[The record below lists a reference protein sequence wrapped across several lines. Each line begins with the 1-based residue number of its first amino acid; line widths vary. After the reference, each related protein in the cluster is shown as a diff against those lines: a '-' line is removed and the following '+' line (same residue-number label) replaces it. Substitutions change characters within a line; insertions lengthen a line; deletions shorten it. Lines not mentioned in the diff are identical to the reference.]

1 MLAKDLEKSM
11 WGSNPLMPLGGIY
24 AKNVINRT
32 IDSPN
37 IIKQTIIVKENRK
50 KYHG

>member
-11 WGSNPLMPLGGIY
+11 WGSTPLVPLGGIY
-24 AKNVINRT
+24 AKNVIDGT

-37 IIKQTIIVKENRK
+37 VIKQTTGVKENRK